1 MNSTEVYIYQFG
13 IFCVLLLELDEP
25 LVVEKGVVTI
35 VCDGNI
41 ACASSIVDT
50 VGGAVLLRR
59 VIGVEGVDVVR

>member
-13 IFCVLLLELDEP
+13 FFCVLLLELDEP